1 MAAEPPDAGEAP
13 PPAQAPSA
21 AARPA
26 DASPPGL
33 PRDGLAEF
41 DAAARLRSGP
51 PVRAR
56 QAASVIVVR
65 DGDAGLEVLLVKR
78 NPAARFMGGVWVF
91 PGGAVDA
98 DEGEG
103 DRAHRAAAVRELTEE
118 AGIDRVDPEA
128 IVKFSRWITPA
139 ELAVRFDTHFFI
151 APLPPGQDARADG
164 HECVA
169 DAWFAPQAALDA
181 HADGEILLVF
191 PTIRQLEQ
199 LRDFTTVDA
208 LLDHARARQVTPA
221 RPRILVSGD
230 DTRVVMPGDPGYD
243 PR

>member
-1 MAAEPPDAGEAP
+1 MAAERPDAGDAP
-13 PPAQAPSA
+13 RAAQVPGVAGPVDA
-21 AARPA
+21 AA
-26 DASPPGL
+26 PGGS
-33 PRDGLAEF
+33 RDGLSEL

-51 PVRAR
+51 PAKAR

-65 DGDAGLEVLLVKR
+65 DGEPGLEVLLVKR

-98 DEGEG
+98 GEGEG
-103 DRAHRAAAVRELTEE
+103 DRAHRAAAVRELGEE
-118 AGIDRVDPEA
+118 AGVHGVDPEA

-151 APLPPGQDARADG
+151 APLPPGEEVRIDG

-169 DAWFAPQAALDA
+169 DAWLTPQAALDA
-181 HADGEILLVF
+181 HADGRIVLVF

-199 LRDFTTVDA
+199 LRDFTTVGA
-208 LLDHARARQVTPA
+208 LLDHARARQVSPA

-230 DTRVVMPGDPGYD
+230 DTRLVMPGEPGYD
-243 PR
+243 PS